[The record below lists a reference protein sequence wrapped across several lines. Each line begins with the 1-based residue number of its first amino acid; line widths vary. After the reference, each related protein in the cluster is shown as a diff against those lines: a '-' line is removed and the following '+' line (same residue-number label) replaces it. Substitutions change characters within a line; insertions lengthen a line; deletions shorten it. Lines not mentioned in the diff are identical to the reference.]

1 MSYVDPSRNPLHDPD
16 SGLYHGDVPV
26 DASVGPVLRPA
37 DDPDGFSADASAE
50 MGPDYQPAAGDG
62 ETATYDPGDGLD
74 DLTVEQL
81 KPIAREYGIAYSTLN
96 KDDLITAIREYEA
109 KAEAEAKAPSG
120 SVESGAG
127 PG

>member
-37 DDPDGFSADASAE
+37 DDPDGFEDDASTK
-50 MGPDYQPAAGDG
+50 MGPDYAPPVGDG
-62 ETATYDPGDGLD
+62 ETAASSDGLD

-81 KPIAREYGIAYSTLN
+81 KPIARDLGIPYSTLN
-96 KDDLITAIREYEA
+96 KDDLVTAIRE
-109 KAEAEAKAPSG
+109 AEAEQA
-120 SVESGAG
+120 
-127 PG
+127 